1 MIWYFK
7 NDKCYEYPSNQVIS
21 NDLVDR
27 FHHSVYENSDEM
39 EIYYSL
45 QYIKD
50 NLISNLSVVFSLDEL
65 SVNYGFN
72 NDINFEFCN
81 KNNIRYRYEERGGGC
96 MVLFP
101 GNIII
106 QDVYRGFDFNR
117 LKYFIHDFVEWL
129 QMFGVDAIVNG
140 NDVLVDGKKIIGT
153 VAYVLP
159 NPYKGWVYFLVSISI
174 NSDLDLINN
183 ICLKPSIKLPGAL
196 STYGITTEEVMDWVL
211 NWFNNH
217 QYIEGEM

>member
-7 NDKCYEYPSNQVIS
+7 NDKCYEYPSNQQITNS
-21 NDLVDR
+21 LTDR
-27 FHHSVYENSDEM
+27 FHYSVYENSDEM

-50 NLISNLSVVFSLDEL
+50 NLIPNLSVVFPLDKL

-72 NDINFEFCN
+72 NDINFEFCD
-81 KNNIRYRYEERGGGC
+81 KNNIQYRYEERGGGC

-106 QDVYRGFDFNR
+106 QDVYRGLDLTR
-117 LKYFIHDFVEWL
+117 LNHFTKDFVEWL
-129 QMFGVDAIVNG
+129 KMHGINAINNG

-153 VAYVLP
+153 VGYVLP
-159 NPYKGWVYFLVSISI
+159 APYQGWAYSLVSISI
-174 NSDLDLINN
+174 NSNIDLINN

-196 STYGITTEEVMDWVL
+196 STYGITTEEVMTWVL
-211 NWFNNH
+211 KWFNEYKNV
-217 QYIEGEM
+217 GE

>member
-7 NDKCYEYPSNQVIS
+7 DNKCYEYPSNQQVTNS
-21 NDLVDR
+21 LTDR
-27 FHHSVYENSDEM
+27 FHQSVYENSDEM

-50 NLISNLSVVFSLDEL
+50 NLISNLSVVFPLDKL

-81 KNNIRYRYEERGGGC
+81 KNNIHYRYEERGGGC

-106 QDVYRGFDFNR
+106 QDVYRGFDLER
-117 LKYFIHDFVEWL
+117 LNQFMRDFTEWL
-129 QMFGVDAIVNG
+129 EIHGLNAICNG
-140 NDVLVDGKKIIGT
+140 NDVLIDENKIMGT
-153 VAYVLP
+153 VGYVLP
-159 NPYKGWVYFLVSISI
+159 NPYNGWTYFLVSISI
-174 NSDLDLINN
+174 NSNFDLINN
-183 ICLKPSIKLPGAL
+183 ICLKPTLKLPGAL
-196 STYGITTEEVMDWVL
+196 SDYGITTEEVMNWTL
-211 NWFNNH
+211 NWFNEH
-217 QYIEGEM
+217 